1 MKDIISFNF
10 IFLTSEFDKN
20 RYPKVTSTFQFFTSN
35 FPTTSKSFLPL
46 VEMLKV
52 NETEEL
58 F

>member
-35 FPTTSKSFLPL
+35 FSTTSKSFLPL

-52 NETEEL
+52 
-58 F
+58 